1 MALRDRFVENAFFV
15 LGLGRDASR
24 AEVERTGQRLLAE
37 LTIGREAT
45 LHYDTP
51 LGPQRRTPD
60 RVRQALAELRDPARR
75 ILHEAWA
82 QVPVHQG
89 GALERQS

>member
-1 MALRDRFVENAFFV
+1 MGLRERFLENPFYI
-15 LGLGRDASR
+15 LGLERDASR
-24 AEVERTGQRLLAE
+24 SEVERTGQRLLAE
-37 LTIGREAT
+37 LTIEREAT

-51 LGPQRRTPD
+51 LGPARRTPD

-82 QVPVHQG
+82 QVPIHRG
-89 GALERQS
+89 GARSRQG